1 MGAVRYLLDTCTFLW
16 LCADPAR
23 LSTGARAALAAPE
36 ADLLLSDVTVLEITL
51 KWAAGKIRLPEPP
64 RSWIERQSA
73 IWRARAVPLSR
84 AIIYRS
90 SELPRLHADPFDRL
104 LLASALE
111 QEAILVSPDDALR
124 RYPVA
129 CLW

>member
-1 MGAVRYLLDTCTFLW
+1 MRYLLDTCTFLW

-23 LSTGARAALAAPE
+23 LSGGARTALAAPE
-36 ADLLLSDVTVLEITL
+36 ADLLLSDVTALEITL
-51 KWAAGKIRLPEPP
+51 KWVAGKIRLPEPP
-64 RSWIERQSA
+64 RSWVERQSA
-73 IWRARAVPLSR
+73 IWRARTVPLSR

-90 SELPRLHADPFDRL
+90 AELPRLHADPFDRL
-104 LLASALE
+104 LVASALE
-111 QEAILVSPDDALR
+111 QQLTLVSPDGALR